1 MISVVLGELLEC
13 QRYLMSDPKRI
24 PSKLIFDLMKDTTLV
39 VSIDFIYILYIA
51 QNIITGNY
59 KRRSGLIPDKEA
71 L

>member
-39 VSIDFIYILYIA
+39 VSIDYIYIYCILRKILSQA
-51 QNIITGNY
+51 IISADLG
-59 KRRSGLIPDKEA
+59 
-71 L
+71 

>member
-39 VSIDFIYILYIA
+39 VSIDYIYIVYCAKYYHRQL
-51 QNIITGNY
+51 
-59 KRRSGLIPDKEA
+59 
-71 L
+71 